1 MFWSK
6 KPERLDDQLDLVKY
20 QGFFRRKITM
30 FQGVALIVSAT
41 IGAGV
46 LGIPYAVSKVG
57 LLVGMLYIFL
67 LGVLII
73 GYNLLIGAIA
83 VRTKGDLQMVGLS
96 RKYLGKFG
104 EAIMIVLK
112 YISGGGVLVIYIIGV
127 GYTLSVLLGGTAF
140 MWSIIFIIVGF
151 LIINRG
157 IKTIKV
163 VDFFLSLIILLI
175 ILIIAGL
182 SATYVDMANFSHI
195 NLSQLLL
202 PYGVILFAFN
212 GSAAVLEA
220 HSILAN
226 KQKTFKRT
234 IIIAGLVNISAYAL
248 FTLVVLGVTGLET
261 TEIAT
266 IGLGDK
272 IGPIMLLF
280 GNVFAVLAMGTS
292 FLNSGLALR
301 DSLVWDYKMNEKLAV
316 ALICIFPTIIF
327 LLGLRQ
333 FISAISIVGGIFIS
347 LEMLIIIIIYWRA
360 KQIGDIK
367 PSKYKLHHT
376 LLLVVL
382 LIAALL
388 VGAAYS
394 IINLF

>member
-1 MFWSK
+1 MFNK
-6 KPERLDDQLDLVKY
+6 RARLDEQLSLVKHK
-20 QGFFRRKITM
+20 GIFRRRITM
-30 FQGVALIVSAT
+30 FQGVALIVSST

-57 LLVGMLYIFL
+57 LIVGMIYIFC
-67 LGVLII
+67 LGGLMI

-83 VRTKGDLQMVGLS
+83 VRTKGDLQLVGLS

-112 YISGGGVLVIYIIGV
+112 YVSGAGISVIYIIGV
-127 GYTLSVLLGGTAF
+127 GYTLSVLLGGSSF
-140 MWSIIFIIVGF
+140 MWSIIFIIIGF

-157 IKTIKV
+157 IRTIKV
-163 VDFFLSLIILLI
+163 IDFFLSLIILFI
-175 ILIIAGL
+175 ILLIAGF
-182 SATYVDMANFSHI
+182 SATHIEAVNFNYSD
-195 NLSQLLL
+195 LSKLLL
-202 PYGVILFAFN
+202 PYGVILFAFH

-220 HSILAN
+220 HSILTDR
-226 KQKTFKRT
+226 QKSFRSS
-234 IIIAGLVNISAYAL
+234 IIIAGLINIIAYAL

-266 IGLGDK
+266 IGLGSK
-272 IGPIMLLF
+272 IGPIMLIF

-301 DSLVWDYKMNEKLAV
+301 DSLVWDYKMNERLAV

-333 FISAISIVGGIFIS
+333 FIAAISIVGGIFVS
-347 LEMLIIIIIYWRA
+347 LEMMLVILIYWRA
-360 KQIGDIK
+360 KQTGDIR

-382 LIAALL
+382 LIVALII
-388 VGAAYS
+388 GASYS
-394 IINLF
+394 VINLF